1 MYQHVTYFIRD
12 VSIINL
18 HSEYLIISNYKH
30 TYTVVLFVELD
41 CIFEHMIKKGENITD
56 EILPSYQYEKLFQE
70 SRLKEIFF
78 STFSVCLHYS
88 ALAAHYFATFARD
101 NIHATMMTI

>member
-1 MYQHVTYFIRD
+1 M
-12 VSIINL
+12 
-18 HSEYLIISNYKH
+18 K
-30 TYTVVLFVELD
+30 LD
-41 CIFEHMIKKGENITD
+41 CILEHMIKKGEKNITN
-56 EILPSYQYEKLFQE
+56 EILPPYQYGKLFKE

-78 STFSVCLHYS
+78 STYSVCLHNN

>member
-1 MYQHVTYFIRD
+1 MSFVTLFL
-12 VSIINL
+12 SIINP

-30 TYTVVLFVELD
+30 TYIVVLFVELD
-41 CIFEHMIKKGENITD
+41 CILEHIIKKGENIAD
-56 EILPSYQYEKLFQE
+56 EILPPYQYEKLFKE

-78 STFSVCLHYS
+78 STFSVCLHYN